1 MQAFLKK
8 HGNSVGE
15 NRVKVSWTQVSLRE
29 ISISFEVQKRHSRTW
44 YGDSKFGDNY
54 KENWG
59 LWNFDVVEAFLQ
71 LRKDE
76 NDLKAPYLEVQVS
89 PLNQPFALVIT
100 EPRKVFHAPENLV
113 MKTEVELDEKNWKA
127 SLLVTI
133 PDEIQGSMIYGG
145 FFACLGNG
153 PREFYALEPNEEVNP
168 DFHRPDLFLNIGTL

>member
-8 HGNSVGE
+8 HGTGVGE
-15 NRVKVSWTQVSLRE
+15 NRVKASWTQVSLRE
-29 ISISFEVQKRHSRTW
+29 VIITFEVQKRHSRTW

-71 LRKDE
+71 MRSSETEL
-76 NDLKAPYLEVQVS
+76 NAPYLEIQVS
-89 PLNQPFALVIT
+89 PLNQPFALIIT

-113 MKTEVELDEKNWKA
+113 METFVELDEKNWKA
-127 SLLVTI
+127 EFKVTL
-133 PDEIQGSMIYGG
+133 PEEIKGTHLYGG

-153 PREFYALEPNEEVNP
+153 PREFYALEPNLEAAP
-168 DFHRPDLFLNIGTL
+168 DFHRPDLFLSLGTL